1 MLSVSNHVFSEIL
14 PHVNWHCK
22 GDYPHLVGD
31 MESKTHRHIENYCMK
46 TKGVSFLG
54 IGGTETHVHL
64 VIQIEPNICAS
75 EWIGKAKG
83 ACSHDMNAD
92 AKRQV
97 LQWQRGFG
105 AVSFAR
111 RDLPAILRYVA
122 KQKEHHAK
130 GTVNAVLENYGE
142 ADPGETNDE
151 GEVDKAEAGE

>member
-1 MLSVSNHVFSEIL
+1 MLSTSSHVFSEIL
-14 PHVNWHCK
+14 LHINWHCK
-22 GDYPHLVGD
+22 GDFPFLKGD
-31 MESKTHRHIENYCMK
+31 MEAKVCEHIRDYCMK
-46 TKGVSFLG
+46 TKGVRFLG

-83 ACSHDMNAD
+83 ACSHDMNARSR
-92 AKRQV
+92 KQV

-111 RDLPAILRYVA
+111 RDLSAILRYVE

-130 GTVNAVLENYGE
+130 GTVNPILESAGE
-142 ADPGETNDE
+142 FDPRENEE
-151 GEVDKAEAGE
+151 GREKAEARE